1 VARSD
6 RIGGGRHAWAAT
18 GGSDLLAGYVV
29 VDWGTG
35 KVTDVGDAGAGDGAY
50 CDGCDNSLATGLVY
64 DVALTPYGTSKGR
77 VAVLCEACL
86 EDLTSDMDVARA
98 SGGEFLVLVEPWF
111 L

>member
-1 VARSD
+1 
-6 RIGGGRHAWAAT
+6 
-18 GGSDLLAGYVV
+18 VV
-29 VDWGTG
+29 
-35 KVTDVGDAGAGDGAY
+35 
-50 CDGCDNSLATGLVY
+50 
-64 DVALTPYGTSKGR
+64 LTPYGTSKGR